1 MDNKTDRNKPI
12 SPIRLA
18 PRKAQNQPTPEAP
31 PVQTKPSIRKATTS
45 RADQEFLPAALEILE
60 TPPSPVM
67 TSLIWLLTAFVIT
80 ALLWAWFGRID
91 IIAMAQG
98 KIQPPGRVK
107 IVQPVEAGKVKE
119 IRATNGDKVAKGD
132 ILIVFEPDEAKAD
145 VNNLESSTLSFEA
158 EIFRR
163 DAAIEAAREFTDQ
176 GQAPTIAWP
185 IHIPSAMRTREEAVL
200 NADVNQLNAQ
210 VASVDAQADVKRSE
224 LQRLTSTIAAQST
237 LVATLQKR
245 VTMRSGLT
253 ASGAG
258 SKASVIDGE
267 EVLQRETAI
276 LVGEK
281 GQLGEAKSSIESL
294 GAERQKQVESFIDEN
309 AQKRAEAS
317 KQHDD
322 YSERLVKVRNRLTH
336 MTLYSP
342 SDGTVQASNVFTI
355 GQVVTAGQEIMRIV
369 PSDAKLEVEAYL
381 PNKDI
386 GFVELGQEVSVKVE
400 SFPFT
405 RYGMLT
411 GHVTRLAHDAI
422 PLPEASQIEGNP
434 AQSTSS
440 STFAGA
446 QRMQNLVFPM
456 TISLDNPELIVD
468 GKPVPMSP
476 GMTVSAEIKTGNRR
490 ILEYVVSPLAE
501 TGSEAM
507 KER

>member
-1 MDNKTDRNKPI
+1 MDIKKGANSNVSAITLGDGKEQLPPAQSKP
-12 SPIRLA
+12 PII
-18 PRKAQNQPTPEAP
+18 KA
-31 PVQTKPSIRKATTS
+31 STS

-67 TSLIWLLTAFVIT
+67 TSLIWLLTAFVVT

-107 IVQPVEAGKVKE
+107 IVQPVEAGKVSE
-119 IRATNGDKVAKGD
+119 IKVTNGDHVAKGD
-132 ILIVFEPDEAKAD
+132 VLISFEPDEAKAD
-145 VNNLESSTLSFEA
+145 VDNLELATLGFEA
-158 EIFRR
+158 EILRR
-163 DAAIEAAREFTDQ
+163 GAAVESVRDISGQRQFAAIN
-176 GQAPTIAWP
+176 WP
-185 IHIPSAMRTREEAVL
+185 EHIPQTTRQREESVL
-200 NADVNQLNAQ
+200 TADLSQLSAQ
-210 VASVDAQADVKRSE
+210 VSAIDAQADVKRSE
-224 LQRLTSTIAAQST
+224 QQRLTLTIEAQT
-237 LVATLQKR
+237 NLVATLQKR
-245 VTMRSGLT
+245 VDMRAGLVP
-253 ASGAG
+253 SGAG
-258 SKASVIDGE
+258 SKASVFDSQ

-281 GQLGEAKSSIESL
+281 GQLGEAENSIKSFA
-294 GAERQKQVESFIDEN
+294 AERQKQVQSFLAEN
-309 AQKRAEAS
+309 VQKRSEAS

-322 YSERLVKVRNRLTH
+322 YSERLVKVRNRLKH

-342 SDGTVQASNVFTI
+342 ADGTVQASNVFTI

-386 GFVELGQEVSVKVE
+386 GFVELGQEVTVKVE

-434 AQSTSS
+434 TQSNSTA
-440 STFAGA
+440 TFAGA
-446 QRMQNLVFPM
+446 QRTQNLVFPII
-456 TISLDNPELIVD
+456 ISLDKPELIVD

-490 ILEYVVSPLAE
+490 ILEYVFSPLAE
-501 TGSEAM
+501 TASESM

>member
-1 MDNKTDRNKPI
+1 MDIKTDTIKPI
-12 SPIRLA
+12 SPIRMA
-18 PRKAQNQPTPEAP
+18 PRKAQPSPEAP
-31 PVQTKPSIRKATTS
+31 TAPTKAPARRASTS

-80 ALLWAWFGRID
+80 ALVWAWFGRID

-107 IVQPVEAGKVKE
+107 IVQPVEAGKVIE
-119 IRATNGDKVAKGD
+119 IHASNGDKVAKGD
-132 ILIVFEPDEAKAD
+132 ILIALEPDEAKAD
-145 VNNLESSTLSFEA
+145 VNSLEAATSGYAA
-158 EIFRR
+158 EILRR
-163 DAAIEAAREFTDQ
+163 ETAVTIARDFTDL
-176 GQAPTIAWP
+176 GVVVAISWPEHIA
-185 IHIPSAMRTREEAVL
+185 IALRTREEAIL
-200 NADVNQLNAQ
+200 AADIGQLNAQ

-224 LQRLTSTIAAQST
+224 RQRLMSTIAAQSV

-245 VTMRSGLT
+245 VDMRAGLIE
-253 ASGAG
+253 SGAG

-281 GQLGEAKSSIESL
+281 GQLGEAASSINSFA
-294 GAERQKQVESFIDEN
+294 AERQKQVQSFLDEN
-309 AQKRAEAS
+309 VQKRAEAS

-322 YSERLVKVRNRLTH
+322 FSERLVKVRNRLKH
-336 MTLYSP
+336 MTIYSP
-342 SDGTVQASNVFTI
+342 ADGTVQASNVFTI

-369 PSDAKLEVEAYL
+369 PTGAKLEVEAYL

-386 GFVELGQEVSVKVE
+386 GFVELGQEVTVKVE

-434 AQSTSS
+434 AQSNSTA
-440 STFAGA
+440 TFAGA
-446 QRMQNLVFPM
+446 QRTQNLVFPM
-456 TISLDNPELIVD
+456 TISLDNPALIVD
-468 GKPVPMSP
+468 GKPVAMSP
-476 GMTVSAEIKTGNRR
+476 GMTVSAEIKTGSRR
-490 ILEYVVSPLAE
+490 VLEYVFSPLAE
-501 TGSEAM
+501 TASESM

>member
-1 MDNKTDRNKPI
+1 MDQNNDNDKAPNAIPFVPKTG
-12 SPIRLA
+12 
-18 PRKAQNQPTPEAP
+18 QPTSAP
-31 PVQTKPSIRKATTS
+31 PAAQANPSARKSTTS

-67 TSLIWLLTAFVIT
+67 TSLIWLLTAFVVT
-80 ALLWAWFGRID
+80 ALVWAWFGRID

-107 IVQPVEAGKVKE
+107 IVQPVEAGKVSE
-119 IRATNGDKVAKGD
+119 IKVTNGDHVAKGD
-132 ILIVFEPDEAKAD
+132 VLITFEPDEAKAD
-145 VNNLESSTLSFEA
+145 VDNLESATLGFEA
-158 EIFRR
+158 EILRR
-163 DAAIEAAREFTDQ
+163 GAAVETAGDIN
-176 GQAPTIAWP
+176 GQHQLVAIDWP
-185 IHIPSAMRTREEAVL
+185 EHIPSAMRQREEGVL
-200 NADVNQLNAQ
+200 TADLSQLSAQ
-210 VASVDAQADVKRSE
+210 VSAIDAQADVKRSE
-224 LQRLTSTIAAQST
+224 QQRLTSTIEAQTS

-245 VTMRSGLT
+245 VDMRAGLVP
-253 ASGAG
+253 SGAG
-258 SKASVIDGE
+258 SKASVFDSQ

-281 GQLGEAKSSIESL
+281 GQLGEAENSIKSFA
-294 GAERQKQVESFIDEN
+294 AERQKQVQSFLAEN
-309 AQKRAEAS
+309 VQKRSEAS

-322 YSERLVKVRNRLTH
+322 YGERLVKVRNRLKH

-342 SDGTVQASNVFTI
+342 ADGTVQASNVFTI

-386 GFVELGQEVSVKVE
+386 GFVELGQEVTVKVE

-411 GHVTRLAHDAI
+411 GHVSHLAHDAI

-434 AQSTSS
+434 AQSNSTA
-440 STFAGA
+440 TFAGA
-446 QRMQNLVFPM
+446 ERTQNLVFPM
-456 TISLDNPELIVD
+456 TISLDNPVLVVD
-468 GKPVPMSP
+468 GKPVAMSP
-476 GMTVSAEIKTGNRR
+476 GMTVSAEIKTGSRR
-490 ILEYVVSPLAE
+490 ILEYVFSPLAE
-501 TGSEAM
+501 TTSESM

>member
-1 MDNKTDRNKPI
+1 MDIKTDSIKPI
-12 SPIRLA
+12 SPIRIA
-18 PRKAQNQPTPEAP
+18 PRKAQPSPEVP
-31 PVQTKPSIRKATTS
+31 PAQAKPLKRKASPS

-67 TSLIWLLTAFVIT
+67 TSLIWLLTAFVVT

-107 IVQPVEAGKVKE
+107 IVQPVEAGKVSE

-132 ILIVFEPDEAKAD
+132 ILIALEPDEAKAD
-145 VNNLESSTLSFEA
+145 VNNLEASTLGFEA
-158 EIFRR
+158 ESLRR
-163 DAAIEAAREFTDQ
+163 GTAVAIARDFTDQ
-176 GQAPTIAWP
+176 GEVVAMTWP
-185 IHIPSAMRTREEAVL
+185 DHIPSALRAREEAVL
-200 NADVNQLNAQ
+200 AADIGQLNAQ
-210 VASVDAQADVKRSE
+210 VDAIDAQADVKRSE
-224 LQRLTSTIAAQST
+224 RQRLTSTIAAQST

-245 VTMRSGLT
+245 VDMRSGLT

-258 SKASVIDGE
+258 SKASVIDGQ
-267 EVLQRETAI
+267 EVLQRESAI

-281 GQLGEAKSSIESL
+281 GQLGEATSAINSL
-294 GAERQKQVESFIDEN
+294 AAERQKQVQSFLDEN
-309 AQKRAEAS
+309 VQKRAEAS

-322 YSERLVKVRNRLTH
+322 FSERLVKVRNRLKH

-342 SDGTVQASNVFTI
+342 EDGIVQASNVFTI
-355 GQVVTAGQEIMRIV
+355 GQVLTAGQEIMRIV
-369 PSDAKLEVEAYL
+369 PTGAKLEVEAYL

-386 GFVELGQEVSVKVE
+386 GFVELGQEVTVKVE

-411 GHVTRLAHDAI
+411 GHVSHLAHDAI

-434 AQSTSS
+434 AQSNSTA
-440 STFAGA
+440 TFAGA
-446 QRMQNLVFPM
+446 QRTQNLVFPII
-456 TISLDNPELIVD
+456 ISLDNPVLIVD

-490 ILEYVVSPLAE
+490 ILEYVFSPLAE

>member
-1 MDNKTDRNKPI
+1 MDQNNDNDKAPNAIPFVPKTG
-12 SPIRLA
+12 
-18 PRKAQNQPTPEAP
+18 QQP
-31 PVQTKPSIRKATTS
+31 PVTPPALTKSPVRKATTS

-67 TSLIWLLTAFVIT
+67 TSLIWLLTAFVVT

-107 IVQPVEAGKVKE
+107 IVQPVEAGKVSE
-119 IRATNGDKVAKGD
+119 IKVTNGDHVAKGD
-132 ILIVFEPDEAKAD
+132 ILITFEPDEAKAD
-145 VNNLESSTLSFEA
+145 VDNLEAATLGFEA
-158 EIFRR
+158 EILRR
-163 DAAIEAAREFTDQ
+163 GAAVETARNIN
-176 GQAPTIAWP
+176 GQHQLVAIDWP
-185 IHIPSAMRTREEAVL
+185 EHIPSAMRQREEGVL
-200 NADVNQLNAQ
+200 TADLSQLNAQ
-210 VASVDAQADVKRSE
+210 VSAIDAQADVKRSE
-224 LQRLTSTIAAQST
+224 QQRLTSTIEAQT
-237 LVATLQKR
+237 NLVATLQKR
-245 VTMRSGLT
+245 VDMRAGLVP
-253 ASGAG
+253 SGAG
-258 SKASVIDGE
+258 SKASVFDGQ

-490 ILEYVVSPLAE
+490 ILEYVFSPLAE